1 MEFTL
6 HEQTVTFLWSLIL
19 GMIIVCIYIIISV
32 IREFSPPKKLMLIAE
47 DILFMG
53 IAAALNF
60 FFALSQTHGYIRA
73 YVIFGQ
79 IISFSLIYFTLGKLL
94 KNLAGAFVR
103 IISCGFERISV
114 PLINLLKN
122 ISDIVSK
129 QVKKIKK

>member
-129 QVKKIKK
+129 QAKKIKK

>member
-19 GMIIVCIYIIISV
+19 GVIIVCIYIIISV
-32 IREFSPPKKLMLIAE
+32 IREFSPPKNLMLIAE

>member
-6 HEQTVTFLWSLIL
+6 YEQNVTFLWSLVL
-19 GMIIVCIYIIISV
+19 GAIIVCIYIIISV
-32 IREFSPPKKLMLIAE
+32 IREFSPPNGLMLIAE

-79 IISFSLIYFTLGKLL
+79 MISFSLIYFTLGKLL
-94 KNLAGAFVR
+94 KNLAGTFVR
-103 IISCGFERISV
+103 IISCGFERVSV
-114 PLINLLKN
+114 PLTRLLKN

>member
-1 MEFTL
+1 LEFTL

-94 KNLAGAFVR
+94 KNFAGFFVR
-103 IISCGFERISV
+103 IISCGMVKVSV
-114 PLINLLKN
+114 PFRKLLKN
-122 ISDIVSK
+122 ILYIMSERI
-129 QVKKIKK
+129 KKIKK